1 MAASFSIE
9 RIVLGCAL
17 LGLGVLWMLAN
28 AGRLDLLA
36 ALRTW
41 WPSLL
46 VLWGGLELAQ
56 ALALRSRGPN
66 PRSLSEL
73 GGPSV
78 PPDPPE
84 ALR

>member
-9 RIVLGCAL
+9 RVVLGFAL
-17 LGLGVLWMLAN
+17 LALGVLWMLAN

-36 ALRTW
+36 TLRTW

-56 ALALRSRGPN
+56 ALVGRAARRGG
-66 PRSLSEL
+66 S
-73 GGPSV
+73 
-78 PPDPPE
+78 
-84 ALR
+84 